1 MADWRGFAADAGA
14 ALISLGLLW
23 GIAVVSR
30 WFAVAC
36 ALLLALGY
44 YVNFETIAALGTVAS
59 PLDISFLADSTFVRG
74 SALALSYPLAL
85 AALLVSTLLL
95 AAWGVARRPL
105 GDVLL
110 ALCAGGFVLGGLS
123 LTANDPE
130 LTTWRQVNALTHNAE
145 WLVLRED
152 ATPNGG
158 YASSA
163 RAIIEVEPSLAAD
176 LDAPQRFALDGRK
189 KNVLLVILESVS
201 GNYLPTAAAAHGR
214 DAVNRMYHLDA
225 AFADNV
231 GYASFFTH
239 QRRTNRGLY
248 ALLCGEY
255 PRLTAGMPKMTV
267 AAAGPWQRCLPE
279 ILRDHGYRTVYLQSA
294 PLAFMLKD
302 SFMPAIGFDETLGH
316 DSFDRAYLRTLWGVD
331 DRAFLE
337 QAVVK
342 IERLRVSGEPW
353 FLTLLTVGSH
363 HPFVVPESFDAPYE
377 TDFRRAFAYLDV
389 AVGRFLRALEKSGMR
404 DDTLVLITTDESAGD
419 LGQVADATAGVLS
432 QNWGFL
438 VAMTPERSRGLVAD
452 PFAQS
457 DLALSILDYLGFG
470 ESGGELFG
478 RSVFRRYDTGRRLF
492 FGNVNHRILGGI
504 KADGSLV
511 QCELE
516 GLRCARYTTEGG
528 RFFAPKLRRV
538 RATPDFEEQIRE
550 VARRSRPPRDDAPL
564 TIPLLI
570 NPVFE
575 VRKRERQMVQGISQ
589 LAVEPSEWIEV
600 ELVAEA
606 RGKGS
611 VELVHNVE
619 LSSKRKP
626 LRTTTRID
634 AGQTLRLRYQFA
646 SDLPISQ
653 SRVKTTARLLEGDA
667 VDLVF
672 HRRRFVLR
680 RSGEPPAQGVHLE
693 LYALDPPSSDPE
705 ALKQQIV
712 PMETFAGFLK
722 TRERRGM
729 PDDDG
734 RDEFD

>member
-1 MADWRGFAADAGA
+1 
-14 ALISLGLLW
+14 
-23 GIAVVSR
+23 
-30 WFAVAC
+30 
-36 ALLLALGY
+36 
-44 YVNFETIAALGTVAS
+44 
-59 PLDISFLADSTFVRG
+59 
-74 SALALSYPLAL
+74 
-85 AALLVSTLLL
+85 
-95 AAWGVARRPL
+95 
-105 GDVLL
+105 
-110 ALCAGGFVLGGLS
+110 
-123 LTANDPE
+123 
-130 LTTWRQVNALTHNAE
+130 
-145 WLVLRED
+145 
-152 ATPNGG
+152 
-158 YASSA
+158 
-163 RAIIEVEPSLAAD
+163 
-176 LDAPQRFALDGRK
+176 
-189 KNVLLVILESVS
+189 
-201 GNYLPTAAAAHGR
+201 
-214 DAVNRMYHLDA
+214 
-225 AFADNV
+225 
-231 GYASFFTH
+231 
-239 QRRTNRGLY
+239 
-248 ALLCGEY
+248 
-255 PRLTAGMPKMTV
+255 
-267 AAAGPWQRCLPE
+267 
-279 ILRDHGYRTVYLQSA
+279 
-294 PLAFMLKD
+294 
-302 SFMPAIGFDETLGH
+302 
-316 DSFDRAYLRTLWGVD
+316 
-331 DRAFLE
+331 
-337 QAVVK
+337 
-342 IERLRVSGEPW
+342 
-353 FLTLLTVGSH
+353 
-363 HPFVVPESFDAPYE
+363 
-377 TDFRRAFAYLDV
+377 
-389 AVGRFLRALEKSGMR
+389 
-404 DDTLVLITTDESAGD
+404 
-419 LGQVADATAGVLS
+419 
-432 QNWGFL
+432 
-438 VAMTPERSRGLVAD
+438 MTPERSRGLVAD

-516 GLRCARYTTEGG
+516 GLRCARYTSEGG

-564 TIPLLI
+564 TIPLLT

-606 RGKGS
+606 RGKGR

-619 LSSKRKP
+619 LSRMRKP